1 MIKKEKTK
9 EILKETK
16 KVKKTKTTKKSK
28 EEIEAKKDQDFLMKT
43 KFATTED
50 IDKYIESK
58 GWRLTAKQYKIP
70 LKILKE
76 RPDIVI
82 CILNSR
88 SLFTYRDKLI
98 VFLEILL
105 LQKHKK
111 YDTLEKLYNALTI
124 EYEYVKKEEKKELY
138 IAIALISY
146 LMIGLWIWSYLLNFK
161 IMLFV
166 IWSYI
171 LIGIAVIYR
180 GYKNRKFL
188 RDTYREALSKYQNN

>member
-1 MIKKEKTK
+1 MNKKEKTK
-9 EILKETK
+9 EALKETK
-16 KVKKTKTTKKSK
+16 KVKNTKTTKKSK
-28 EEIEAKKDQDFLMKT
+28 EDIEAKKDQDFLMKT
-43 KFATTED
+43 KFATPED

-111 YDTLEKLYNALTI
+111 YDSLEKLYNALTV

-138 IAIALISY
+138 IAIALMSY
-146 LMIGLWIWSYLLNFK
+146 LIIGFWICAFLLNFK
-161 IMLFV
+161 FMTEFISIY
-166 IWSYI
+166 IW
-171 LIGIAVIYR
+171 IAIPVFYW
-180 GYKNRKFL
+180 GYKKRKVL
-188 RDTYREALSKYQNN
+188 RDAYKEAVSKYQNN